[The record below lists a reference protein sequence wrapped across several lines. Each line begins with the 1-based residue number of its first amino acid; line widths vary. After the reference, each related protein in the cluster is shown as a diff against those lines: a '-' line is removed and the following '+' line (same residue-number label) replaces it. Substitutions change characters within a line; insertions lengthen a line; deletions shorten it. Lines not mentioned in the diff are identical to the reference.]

1 MSSTSWTPSST
12 CTQVFARLSGD
23 YNPVH
28 LDPEHARA
36 AGFDTIIV
44 HGMCVIGAS
53 ARAANLAAPQG
64 NVLHSIDVRFAK
76 PLLPE
81 QCVSYECT
89 PKATEAGA
97 RVKVEATLEGG
108 DRLMSPANF
117 TFGARDSVPP
127 LGRGVTTEQDDGDI
141 VGDVYRFSSEQLDD
155 YKEITQPL
163 EVVADE
169 ALPPMASLLGM
180 TSALEKA
187 FKGQQPEQPGTWVH
201 LRQSGV
207 FYEPIELERDY
218 ICRIQ
223 GGRTTV
229 RKSAIGA
236 YITIPFLV
244 QGAADDKL
252 IASGSCV
259 LLYAF
264 ERDGAPVKL

>member
-36 AGFDTIIV
+36 AGFDTVIV
-44 HGMCVIGAS
+44 HGMCVLGAS
-53 ARAANLAAPQG
+53 ARAANLAAPPNTVLQG
-64 NVLHSIDVRFAK
+64 IDVRFAK

-89 PKATEAGA
+89 AKETEAGSK
-97 RVKVEATLEGG
+97 VKVEATLEGG
-108 DRLMSPANF
+108 DRIMSPANF
-117 TFGARDSVPP
+117 TFGAVDTVPS

-141 VGDVYRFSSEQLDD
+141 VGDVYRFSPEQLDE
-155 YKEITQPL
+155 YKGITQPL
-163 EVVADE
+163 QVVPNE

-180 TSALEKA
+180 TGALEKA
-187 FKGQQPEQPGTWVH
+187 FKGQQPEHPGTWVH

-244 QGAADDKL
+244 EGAGDDKL

-264 ERDGAPVKL
+264 DRDGERIKL